1 MTDITPNDIVNKEFR
16 VTMRGYAREQV
27 DEFLQDIADALYHAL
42 GEHQRLQGQVDELR
56 GKLDQYRQSEELLK
70 NALVLAERAADE
82 TRQRAH
88 QEGDLIRRE
97 AHDAVQAEYAKLE
110 STRQLRLRLIAELR
124 AMLNAHL
131 ALLDSQEASS
141 VSSQREGA
149 TG

>member
-27 DEFLQDIADALYHAL
+27 DEFLQQVSDALYKTL
-42 GEHQRLQGQVDELR
+42 GENQRLRGQLDELR
-56 GKLDQYRQSEELLK
+56 GKVEQNKQSEELLK
-70 NALVLAERAADE
+70 SALLLAERAADE

-88 QEGDLIRRE
+88 QEADLIRRE
-97 AHDAVQAEYAKLE
+97 ATDAVQTEYAKLE
-110 STRQLRLRLIAELR
+110 STRQSRLRLLVELR

-131 ALLDSQEASS
+131 SLLDSQEATSG
-141 VSSQREGA
+141 SSQREGA